1 MSRVGDY
8 EVQREEGQVIPLR
21 GVRGLL
27 QRDELGQGYLTG
39 DDAHSFHFAQ
49 QQRIY
54 QQVYGTDQGVDGVD
68 GRPQNF
74 MAGSDNHSQ
83 DYPDPLD
90 PEAEGETW
98 HERRGN
104 YLAFDEDHQPPY
116 AGSPVTVE
124 RGYLPEGVWR
134 PEDTPMCDPEAEE
147 EEKEPEWNR

>member
-1 MSRVGDY
+1 MSRAGDY

-54 QQVYGTDQGVDGVD
+54 QQVYGTDQGVDGGD
-68 GRPQNF
+68 GRPQNS

-90 PEAEGETW
+90 PEAEGET
-98 HERRGN
+98 
-104 YLAFDEDHQPPY
+104 
-116 AGSPVTVE
+116 
-124 RGYLPEGVWR
+124 
-134 PEDTPMCDPEAEE
+134 
-147 EEKEPEWNR
+147 